1 MKSKISKCKL
11 CGQPFLKYAKD
22 DCFCSLTCNRE
33 SFLNNLNQ
41 FENQL
46 DKEFN
51 KTKEVVLS
59 VVLIVF
65 VFMTGLYIYAGLN

>member
-1 MKSKISKCKL
+1 MKSKISKCKS

-41 FENQL
+41 FESQL
-46 DKEFN
+46 NKEI
-51 KTKEVVLS
+51 KKVVLS
-59 VVLIVF
+59 VILTVF
-65 VFMTGLYIYAGLN
+65 AFMAGLYIYSGLN